1 MDRSTHSTHDEINL
15 VRLIRRLE
23 KSTLDPSWSNNGDDV
38 WLKALGTLQTVKYAR
53 KLLKNVELN
62 DYDPALKNV
71 RRYNELRM
79 TLDRI
84 DTFAKDVE
92 KRATPAQKRPEP
104 LLPRIPIP
112 EAPPEPSPPN
122 TTVSLPE
129 ENEMSTSPMPLPTA
143 DSLLLSPTD
152 PPSTTISP
160 LPTLLPAL
168 ATSKATGASPHS
180 LQNTNALHN
189 ELSDQLA
196 QMATQ
201 LKRNALHFSNSLS
214 ADKAVVEAAQQK
226 IESNFDV
233 MKKERVRLRDHR
245 GKSGSTTCLAIMSVI
260 VVTVLFIFMVML
272 IRLTR

>member
-1 MDRSTHSTHDEINL
+1 MSHSTHDEINL

-23 KSTLDPSWSNNGDDV
+23 KSTLDPIWSNDGDDV

-62 DYDPALKNV
+62 DYDPISKNV

-92 KRATPAQKRPEP
+92 KRVAPVPRRPEP
-104 LLPRIPIP
+104 LLPHIPIP
-112 EAPPEPSPPN
+112 EVPQSPKHSPPG
-122 TTVSLPE
+122 TMTPLPE
-129 ENEMSTSPMPLPTA
+129 GDELVPLPMPLPTT
-143 DSLLLSPTD
+143 DSLLLSPSD

-160 LPTLLPAL
+160 LPTLLPAS
-168 ATSKATGASPHS
+168 ATSKATGVSV

-189 ELSDQLA
+189 ELSEQLA

-201 LKRNALHFSNSLS
+201 LKRNALHFSDSLA
-214 ADKAVVEAAQQK
+214 ADKAIVEEAQQK
-226 IESNFDV
+226 IESNFSF
-233 MKKERVRLRDHR
+233 MRKERVRLRDFR
-245 GKSGSTTCLAIMSVI
+245 GKSGSTTCLVVMAVV

>member
-1 MDRSTHSTHDEINL
+1 MDHSAHSTHDEINL

-38 WLKALGTLQTVKYAR
+38 WLKALGMLQTVKYAR
-53 KLLKNVELN
+53 KLLRNVELN
-62 DYDPALKNV
+62 YHDPTLKNV

-84 DTFAKDVE
+84 DTFTKDVE
-92 KRATPAQKRPEP
+92 KRVTPAPKRPEP
-104 LLPRIPIP
+104 LLPHIPVP
-112 EAPPEPSPPN
+112 ESPPEPSPPD
-122 TTVSLPE
+122 TTTSLPE
-129 ENEMSTSPMPLPTA
+129 EDGLVPLPMPLPTT
-143 DSLLLSPTD
+143 DSLLLSPSD

-160 LPTLLPAL
+160 LPTLLPAS
-168 ATSKATGASPHS
+168 ATSRATGASPHI
-180 LQNTNALHN
+180 LQNTNALHD

-201 LKRNALHFSNSLS
+201 LKRNALHFSDSLS
-214 ADKAVVEAAQQK
+214 ADKALVEEAQQK

-245 GKSGSTTCLAIMSVI
+245 GKSGSTTCLVIMSVI

>member
-1 MDRSTHSTHDEINL
+1 MDRPTHDEINL

-23 KSTLDPSWSNNGDDV
+23 KSTLDASWSNDGDDV

-62 DYDPALKNV
+62 DYDPTLKNV

-84 DTFAKDVE
+84 DTFGKDVE
-92 KRATPAQKRPEP
+92 KRVTPMPKRPEP
-104 LLPRIPIP
+104 LLPHLPIP
-112 EAPPEPSPPN
+112 EAPQSLEPSPPD
-122 TTVSLPE
+122 TVTSLPKGDE
-129 ENEMSTSPMPLPTA
+129 HVTSPMPLPAT
-143 DSLLLSPTD
+143 DSLLLSPSD

-160 LPTLLPAL
+160 LPTLLPAS
-168 ATSKATGASPHS
+168 ATSKATGASPHF

-189 ELSDQLA
+189 ELSEQLA

-201 LKRNALHFSNSLS
+201 LQRNALHFSDSLS
-214 ADKAVVEAAQQK
+214 ADKILVEEAQQK
-226 IESNFDV
+226 IESNLDV
-233 MKKERVRLRDHR
+233 MKKERLRLRDHR
-245 GKSGSTTCLAIMSVI
+245 GKSGSTTCLVVMSVI
-260 VVTVLFIFMVML
+260 VVTILFIFMVML